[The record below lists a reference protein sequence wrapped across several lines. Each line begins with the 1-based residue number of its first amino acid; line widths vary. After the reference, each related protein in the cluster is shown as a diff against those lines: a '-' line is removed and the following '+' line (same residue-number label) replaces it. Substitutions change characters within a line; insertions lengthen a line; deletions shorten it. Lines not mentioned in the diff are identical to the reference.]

1 MTPWSSA
8 GSPTARFDD
17 LVAGHSFTLV
27 DHVES
32 RMARRIDEVRSVITW
47 AQASAAAGRWVAG
60 YVSYEAAP
68 AFDGALSVRPAD
80 MTPLAWFSTFERSID
95 PDDDPDTDEIGA
107 HHVSRWEPLV
117 DRQGYEEAFANVR
130 ARIRSGDTYQVN
142 LTFPLRA
149 SFSGDPRSLY
159 RALVKAQNA
168 PYASYLRHDDIH
180 VVSVSPERFFAI
192 DGSGIVTTPMKG
204 TRPRG
209 RWLAEDVINRDDLA
223 TSGKDQA
230 ENVMIVDL
238 IRNDLGRIAQF
249 GSVAVDELFTVEA
262 YPTVW
267 QMTSKVSAQLESGVT
282 LEDVFAALFPCG
294 SVTGAPKPS
303 TMRIIADVE
312 RHPRGIYCGAIGF
325 IPPGDGL
332 DGASFSVA
340 IRTAVVDQSEGI
352 VTYGVGG
359 GVTWGSVAEGEY
371 AEALAKSRVLVPRD
385 EVPGLFET
393 IRWDDGW
400 VWLEEH
406 LARLEASSHHL
417 GIPFS
422 RDRVGDALADAEG
435 RCSGPSRVRLVL
447 DRSGDFGVTI
457 SEAPGTFATRPGPHA
472 EVTIVGVDLDPV
484 DAGDERLFHKT
495 TDRTR
500 YDERARRHGDRD
512 DVLLTNTDGFV
523 TESTI
528 ANVVFLIDGEWVT
541 PPVHDGLLPGILRA
555 RLIEEGTITER
566 SVTVPEAH
574 AAEAVALINS
584 VRGWR
589 NATLAGVGEA
599 RRRGVR

>member
-8 GSPTARFDD
+8 RSPTARFDD

-27 DHVES
+27 DHLES
-32 RMARRIDEVRSVITW
+32 RVAWRLDEVRSVIAW
-47 AQASAAAGRWVAG
+47 AQASAAEGRWVAG

-80 MTPLAWFSTFERSID
+80 STPLAWFSTFAGSVD
-95 PDDDPDTDEIGA
+95 TDDDPDTDEIGS
-107 HHVSRWEPLV
+107 HNVSRWEPLV
-117 DRQGYEEAFANVR
+117 DRSGYEDAFAHVR
-130 ARIRSGDTYQVN
+130 ERIRSGDTYQVN

-159 RALVKAQNA
+159 RVLVSAQNA
-168 PYASYLRHDDIH
+168 PYASYLRHDATH

-192 DGSGIVTTPMKG
+192 NGGRIVTNPMKG

-209 RWLAEDVINRDDLA
+209 RWRAEDVANRDDLA
-223 TSGKDQA
+223 TSAKDRA

-238 IRNDLGRIAQF
+238 IRNDLGRIARF
-249 GSVAVDELFTVEA
+249 GSVTVDDLFTVEA

-267 QMTSKVSAQLESGVT
+267 QMTSRVSAQLESGVT
-282 LEDVFAALFPCG
+282 LVDVFEALFPCG

-303 TMRIIADVE
+303 TMQIIADVE
-312 RHPRGIYCGAIGF
+312 SHPRGIYCGAIGF

-340 IRTAVVDQSEGI
+340 IRTAVVDESEGI

-359 GVTWGSVAEGEY
+359 GVTWGSAPDGEY
-371 AEALAKSRVLVPRD
+371 AEALAKARVLIPR
-385 EVPGLFET
+385 ETVPGLFET

-400 VWLEEH
+400 VWLDEH
-406 LARLEASSHHL
+406 LDRLEASSNHL
-417 GIPFS
+417 GFPYPHERITQ
-422 RDRVGDALADAEG
+422 ALAEAQG
-435 RCSGPSRVRLVL
+435 RCTGPSRVRLVL
-447 DRSGDFGVTI
+447 DRSGEVEVSV
-457 SEAPGTFATRPGPHA
+457 SEAPGSFATRPGPHA
-472 EVTIVGVDLDPV
+472 DVTIVGVDLDPV
-484 DAGDERLFHKT
+484 DVGDERLFHKT
-495 TDRTR
+495 IDRNL
-500 YDERARRHGDRD
+500 YDERARRHGDWD
-512 DVLLTNTDGFV
+512 DVLLSNTDGFI

-528 ANVVFLIDGEWVT
+528 ANVVFLLDGEWVT
-541 PPVHDGLLPGILRA
+541 PPVRDGLLPGIFRA
-555 RLIEEGTITER
+555 RLLEEGAITER
-566 SVTVPEAH
+566 SVSVPEAY
-574 AAEAVALINS
+574 AADAVALINS

-599 RRRGVR
+599 RRRHVR

>member
-1 MTPWSSA
+1 MTSWSSA

-17 LVAGHSFTLV
+17 LVSGHSFTLV
-27 DHVES
+27 DHLES
-32 RMARRIDEVRSVITW
+32 RVAHHLDEVRSVIAW
-47 AQASAAAGRWVAG
+47 AQESAAEGRWVAG

-68 AFDGALSVRPAD
+68 AFDRALSVRPAD
-80 MTPLAWFSTFERSID
+80 TTPLAWFSSFARSID
-95 PDDDPDTDEIGA
+95 PDDDPDTDEIGS
-107 HHVSRWEPLV
+107 HHVSRWEPMV
-117 DRQGYEEAFANVR
+117 DRPGYEDAFARVR
-130 ARIRSGDTYQVN
+130 ERIRSGDTYQVN

-192 DGSGIVTTPMKG
+192 DGTRIVTNPMKG

-209 RWLAEDVINRDDLA
+209 RWTAEDDVNRDDLA
-223 TSGKDQA
+223 ASGKDQA

-238 IRNDLGRIAQF
+238 IRNDLGRIARF
-249 GSVAVDELFTVEA
+249 GSVTVEELFTVEA

-267 QMTSKVSAQLESGVT
+267 QMTSKVSAQIASGVA

-303 TMRIIADVE
+303 TMRIIAEVE
-312 RHPRGIYCGAIGF
+312 SHARGVYCGAIGF

-359 GVTWGSVAEGEY
+359 GVTWGSAADGEY
-371 AEALAKSRVLVPRD
+371 AEALAKARVLTPR
-385 EVPGLFET
+385 EPVPGLFET

-400 VWLEEH
+400 VWLEDH
-406 LARLEASSHHL
+406 LSRLEASSNHL
-417 GIPFS
+417 GIPYS
-422 RDRVGDALADAEG
+422 HDRITEALADAEG
-435 RCSGPSRVRLVL
+435 RCRRPSRVRLVL
-447 DRSGDFGVTI
+447 DRTGDVSATI
-457 SEAPGTFATRPGPHA
+457 EEAPSGFSTRPGPHA
-472 EVTIVGVDLDPV
+472 DVTVVGVDLDPV
-484 DAGDERLFHKT
+484 DAADEWLFHKV

-500 YDERARRHGDRD
+500 YDERARRHGHWD

-528 ANVVFLIDGEWVT
+528 ANVVFLLDGVWVT
-541 PPVHDGLLPGILRA
+541 PPVGDGLLPGILRA
-555 RLIEEGTITER
+555 RLLDEGVITER
-566 SVTVPEAH
+566 SVSVPEAY
-574 AAEAVALINS
+574 AADAVALINS

-589 NATLAGVGEA
+589 NATLARVGEA

>member
-17 LVAGHSFTLV
+17 LVAGHSFALV

-32 RMARRIDEVRSVITW
+32 RVAHSIDEVRPVIAW
-47 AQASAAAGRWVAG
+47 AQASAAEGRWVAG

-68 AFDGALSVRPAD
+68 AFDAALSVKPAET
-80 MTPLAWFSTFERSID
+80 TPLAWFSTFRESVGSDVD
-95 PDDDPDTDEIGA
+95 PDVDEIGA

-117 DRQGYEEAFANVR
+117 DRSGYEEAFAHVR
-130 ARIRSGDTYQVN
+130 ERIRSGDTYQVN

-159 RALVKAQNA
+159 RALVSAQQA
-168 PYASYLRHDDIH
+168 PYGSYLRHDEIH
-180 VVSVSPERFFAI
+180 VVSVSPERFFTVK
-192 DGSGIVTTPMKG
+192 GGRIVTNPMKG

-209 RWLAEDVINRDDLA
+209 RWLSEDVANRDDLVD
-223 TSGKDQA
+223 SGKDRA

-238 IRNDLGRIAQF
+238 IRNDLGRIARF
-249 GSVAVDELFTVEA
+249 GSVTVDDLFTVEA

-267 QMTSKVSAQLESGVT
+267 QMTSSVSAQLAAGVS

-303 TMRIIADVE
+303 TMRIISE
-312 RHPRGIYCGAIGF
+312 LESHPRGIYCGAIGF

-359 GVTWGSVAEGEY
+359 GVTWGSGVDGEY
-371 AEALAKSRVLVPRD
+371 AEALAKARVLAPRH

-400 VWLEEH
+400 VWQEDH
-406 LARLEASSHHL
+406 LRRLEASADHL
-417 GIPFS
+417 GIEYP
-422 RDRVGDALADAEG
+422 REGIADALAEAEG
-435 RCSGPSRVRLVL
+435 GCVGPSRVRLVL
-447 DRSGDFGVTI
+447 HRSGEVEVTVG
-457 SEAPGTFATRPGPHA
+457 EAPGAFATRPGPHA
-472 EVTIVGVDLDPV
+472 DVTIVGVDLDPV
-484 DAGDERLFHKT
+484 DAGDEQLYHKT
-495 TDRTR
+495 IDRSR
-500 YDERARRHGDRD
+500 YDERARRHGDWD

-541 PPVHDGLLPGILRA
+541 PPVRDGLLPGILRA
-555 RLIEEGTITER
+555 HLLDERAITER
-566 SVTVPEAH
+566 SVRVPEAY
-574 AAEAVALINS
+574 AADAVALINS

-589 NATLAGVGEA
+589 NATLAGIGEA
-599 RRRGVR
+599 RRRGMR